1 MTTRKKIKI
10 AVLSLLGTFLLLFI
24 ILVAHIAMS
33 RPLKLDVPNIQV
45 SRIDFSE
52 PLDDAKK
59 KEVTENLRMIK
70 GITTDNIIVKNNVV
84 VYFHDNR
91 YTNSQKVFDQLM
103 AKGHYDAKMF
113 TVPRQLASKP
123 VCPAMDPG
131 SFKYKF
137 ALAVQSVFN

>member
-10 AVLSLLGTFLLLFI
+10 ALFSLLGTVLLLFI
-24 ILVAHIAMS
+24 VLVAHIAMS

-52 PLDDAKK
+52 PLDAAKQ
-59 KEVTENLRMIK
+59 KEVICNLRSIK
-70 GITTDNIIVKNNVV
+70 GITSDNIIVKNNVV

-91 YTNSQKVFDQLM
+91 FTDSQKVFGQLM
-103 AKGHYDAKMF
+103 AKGHYDARMF
-113 TVPRQLASKP
+113 TVPRELAAKP

-131 SFKYKF
+131 SFRYKF

>member
-10 AVLSLLGTFLLLFI
+10 AAFSLLGTVLLLFI
-24 ILVAHIAMS
+24 VLVAHIAMA

-52 PLDDAKK
+52 PLDEAKK
-59 KEVTENLRMIK
+59 KEVCSNLRSIK
-70 GITTDNIIVKNNVV
+70 GITSDNIIVKNNVV
-84 VYFHDNR
+84 VYFHNNKVTD
-91 YTNSQKVFDQLM
+91 SQKVFDQLM
-103 AKGHYDAKMF
+103 AKGNYDAKMF
-113 TVPRQLASKP
+113 TMPRELASKP

-137 ALAVQSVFN
+137 ALAVQNVFQ

>member
-1 MTTRKKIKI
+1 MKTRKKIKI
-10 AVLSLLGTFLLLFI
+10 AILSLLGTVLVLFVV
-24 ILVAHIAMS
+24 LVAHIAMS

-52 PLDDAKK
+52 PLDAAKK
-59 KEVTENLRMIK
+59 KDVCQNLRSIK
-70 GITTDNIIVKNNVV
+70 GITSDSIIVKNNVV

-91 YTNSQKVFDQLM
+91 FTDSQKVFNQLM

-113 TVPRQLASKP
+113 TVPRELASKQ
-123 VCPAMDPG
+123 VCPAMDPK

>member
-10 AVLSLLGTFLLLFI
+10 AAFSLLGTVLLLFI
-24 ILVAHIAMS
+24 VLVAHIAMA

-52 PLDDAKK
+52 PLDEAKK
-59 KEVTENLRMIK
+59 KEVCNNLRSIK
-70 GITTDNIIVKNNVV
+70 GITSDNIIVKNNVV
-84 VYFHDNR
+84 VYFHNNKVTD
-91 YTNSQKVFDQLM
+91 SQKVFDQLM
-103 AKGHYDAKMF
+103 AKGNYDAKMF
-113 TVPRQLASKP
+113 TMPRELASKP

-137 ALAVQSVFN
+137 ALAVQSVFQ